1 VIENSSHT
9 IAHRLPTS
17 RKHVTI
23 WNDARDRCFDWNDC
37 FKTCNMSKYV
47 EYERL

>member
-37 FKTCNMSKYV
+37 FKTCM
-47 EYERL
+47 

>member
-37 FKTCNMSKYV
+37 FKTCNMSKYR